1 MEGNNGKIM
10 QASFNF
16 MASVTVHSDFGAQE
30 NKGPDHTDTM
40 IFEVPAS
47 RTVRNKFLL
56 FISCPIHGI
65 LLSSLN
71 KLTASQDSLPLA
83 YVYLFSVVQS
93 CRNLSTVL
101 LLFCF

>member
-1 MEGNNGKIM
+1 MEGNNGKIV

-16 MASVTVHSDFGAQE
+16 MAPVTVHSDFGTQE

-40 IFEVPAS
+40 IFKVPAS

-56 FISCPIHGI
+56 FISYPIHGI

-71 KLTASQDSLPLA
+71 KLTSQESLPLA
-83 YVYLFSVVQS
+83 YMYFFSVVQS
-93 CRNLSTVL
+93 SRNLGTVL
-101 LLFCF
+101 LLFCC